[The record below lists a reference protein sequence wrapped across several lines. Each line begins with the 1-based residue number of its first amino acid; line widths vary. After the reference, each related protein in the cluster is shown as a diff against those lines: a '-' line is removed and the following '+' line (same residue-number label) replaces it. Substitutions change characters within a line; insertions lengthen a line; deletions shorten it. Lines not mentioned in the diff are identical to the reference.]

1 MPVLSE
7 RRLLTLAFNAMLA
20 VALLAALVLGWR
32 FVGGPP
38 AVDGPPAVRVARLPP
53 GGFAWVGAP
62 TDARY
67 LPEGLRV
74 QDAGRIALLLLRE
87 PDGRLR
93 AFYLPRQDGR
103 ASVPVAASPA
113 VAGIPCEDVAPDFRQ
128 GDIACRQTAAGF
140 DFAARHRWSLQ
151 GRALSPGTPELFAV
165 PGQERDGDWVP
176 QPLRH

>member
-1 MPVLSE
+1 MPVLTE

-38 AVDGPPAVRVARLPP
+38 AVDSPPAVRVARLPP

-67 LPEGLRV
+67 LPGGLRV
-74 QDAGRIALLLLRE
+74 RDAGRIALLLLRE
-87 PDGRLR
+87 PDGLR
-93 AFYLPRQDGR
+93 AFCLPRQDGR

-113 VAGIPCEDVAPDFRQ
+113 VGRHSVRGCGAGLPP

-140 DFAARHRWSLQ
+140 DFAASSLVA
-151 GRALSPGTPELFAV
+151 GGWALSPV
-165 PGQERDGDWVP
+165 PGCSRAGAGARWRLGATA
-176 QPLRH
+176 LRH

>member
-1 MPVLSE
+1 MPVLTE

-32 FVGGPP
+32 FAGGPP
-38 AVDGPPAVRVARLPP
+38 AADGPPAVRVARLPP
-53 GGFAWVGAP
+53 GGFVGVGAP

-113 VAGIPCEDVAPDFRQ
+113 VAGIPCEDMAPDFRQ